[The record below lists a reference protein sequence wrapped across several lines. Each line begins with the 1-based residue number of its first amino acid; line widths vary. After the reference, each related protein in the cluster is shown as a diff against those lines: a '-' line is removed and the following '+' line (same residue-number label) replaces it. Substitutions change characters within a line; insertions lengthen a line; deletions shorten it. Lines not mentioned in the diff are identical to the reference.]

1 MSSFAQLTKDSLC
14 EIQVKPL
21 CCKTAMLCGM
31 IAFSVGKD
39 NNGIYHTLENEN
51 VISLYEM
58 LLVEVL
64 GGSCE
69 IEYFGQGY
77 KISITD
83 FSTLESIIKQFG
95 DLKAPKKELFKCEHC
110 LKHYFRGAFL
120 CAGTLNSPDASYHLE
135 IEVPFFSES
144 VLTMLSDIGIN
155 FKYSKRRGSNI
166 MYIKESEAIE
176 DFLNYIGARSSAFSL
191 MNEKIRREL
200 RNNANRQ
207 KNFDTANIKKSVAAG
222 TRFLDAIKKL
232 ESEKRLG
239 MLSEELRETAGLK
252 LKYPDAGLVELAS
265 LHNPQITK
273 SGLYHR
279 LTKIVDFANDPKTDK
294 RS

>member
-14 EIQVKPL
+14 EIAVKPL

-31 IAFSVGKD
+31 ITFSTGKD

-51 VISLYEM
+51 VISIYEM

-64 GGSCE
+64 GGSCD
-69 IEYFGQGY
+69 IEYYGQGY
-77 KISITD
+77 RISITD
-83 FSTLESIIKQFG
+83 FATLESIIKLFG
-95 DLKAPKKELFKCEHC
+95 NLKSPKKDIFKCEHC

-120 CAGTLNSPDASYHLE
+120 CAGTINSPDSSYHLE
-135 IEVPFFSES
+135 IEAPFYSES
-144 VLTMLSDIGIN
+144 LLTLLSGIGVT
-155 FKYSKRRGSNI
+155 FKYSKRRGGNV

-239 MLSEELRETAGLK
+239 MLSEELRETAALK
-252 LKYPDAGLVELAS
+252 LKHPDAGLVELAG

-279 LTKIVDFANDPKTDK
+279 LKKIVDFANDSENLKK
-294 RS
+294 